1 MPTRRNALLSLAA
14 IPLALGLHG
23 LTAAQ
28 DEAPAPVQRDFSG
41 KTVIITGAN
50 RGLGLEFARQYVA
63 EGAKV
68 IGTAR
73 KPDAAKELA
82 ATGARV
88 VQLDV
93 TDDESVAAFAKAV
106 GDEPVALLVNNA
118 GVSGRQWMGKVSYAE
133 LSRRV
138 MDVNTLGPMRV
149 TEAVLPN
156 LKAGDE
162 GIVVNI
168 SSRLGSISSN
178 DRGFYSGYRES
189 KAALNMYSRSL
200 AFDHRKDGVLA
211 ICVSPGWVQTDMGGP
226 EADLTPKESITGL
239 RKVIA
244 GLDQK
249 RSGLFINHDG
259 TIIDW

>member
-1 MPTRRNALLSLAA
+1 MPTRRNTLLSLAA
-14 IPLALGLHG
+14 LPLTLGLIG
-23 LTAAQ
+23 LSAAQ
-28 DEAPAPVQRDFSG
+28 EDAPAPVERDFEG

-50 RGLGLEFARQYVA
+50 RGLGLEFARQYA
-63 EGAKV
+63 EAGAKV

-73 KPDAAKELA
+73 RPDAAEELA

-93 TDDESVAAFAKAV
+93 TDDESVAAFAEAV
-106 GDEPVALLVNNA
+106 GEEPVALLVNNA
-118 GVSGRQWMGKVSYAE
+118 GVSGRQWAGEVGYAE
-133 LSRRV
+133 LCRRV

-149 TEAVLPN
+149 TESVLSN
-156 LKAGDE
+156 LEASGE

-178 DRGFYSGYRES
+178 EVGQYSGYRES

-200 AFDHRKDGVLA
+200 AFDHAEDGLLA
-211 ICVSPGWVQTDMGGP
+211 ICVSPGWVQTDMGGA
-226 EADLTPKESITGL
+226 EADLTPQQSISGL

-244 GLDQK
+244 GLRKEQ
-249 RSGLFINHDG
+249 SGLFINHDG
-259 TIIDW
+259 TVLEW